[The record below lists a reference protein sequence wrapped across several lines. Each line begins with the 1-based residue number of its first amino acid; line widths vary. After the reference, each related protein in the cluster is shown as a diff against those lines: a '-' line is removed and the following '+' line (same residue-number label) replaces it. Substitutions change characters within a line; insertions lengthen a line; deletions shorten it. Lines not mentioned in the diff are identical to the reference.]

1 MFAIKQQQQFQGWLH
16 KAQGSRA
23 ASSAVRSAFRLQP
36 SLAAKC
42 CLAGSNGFLGVPPL
56 CWWFE
61 EAEQL
66 CRKLMCCWLPALV
79 RGLETQGWAPQ
90 DRSWGCL
97 FAEKAFDSKYSLTL
111 TKQGKVPLVL
121 EAESSRLY
129 LFAFYVFSTE
139 KKNKNCRSEWCL
151 GGKFLTVWKGSPVPL
166 EDVGNG

>member
-1 MFAIKQQQQFQGWLH
+1 MLLAPSPRQGV
-16 KAQGSRA
+16 GNSGMG
-23 ASSAVRSAFRLQP
+23 P
-36 SLAAKC
+36 S
-42 CLAGSNGFLGVPPL
+42 GQIMGVL
-56 CWWFE
+56 I
-61 EAEQL
+61 
-66 CRKLMCCWLPALV
+66 CR
-79 RGLETQGWAPQ
+79 
-90 DRSWGCL
+90 
-97 FAEKAFDSKYSLTL
+97 KAFDLKYSLTL